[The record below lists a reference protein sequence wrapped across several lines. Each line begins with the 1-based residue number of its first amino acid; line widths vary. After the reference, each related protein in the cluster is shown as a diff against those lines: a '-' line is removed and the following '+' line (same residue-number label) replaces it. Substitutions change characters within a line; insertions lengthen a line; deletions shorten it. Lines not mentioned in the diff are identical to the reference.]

1 MMLLRAILSLLRGRE
16 PPNIPPSEIT
26 HLQHSPLNE
35 TKADSTSSLQPT
47 LGQPTLE
54 MVYFDPHGDTRI
66 LVNDAD
72 MQKIFVTTSKAMSFV
87 CGPWNKMV
95 GPDGQFKEAKVGKD
109 GMKDVSLPEDDTAA
123 LTILL
128 NIAHLRFEEL
138 PKEELTFDR
147 LRALIVLSNKYCA
160 TVTLKPWLTVWTRF
174 AHHATSPYQPG
185 HEECLFIF
193 WELGLEDKFESLA
206 RKMARE
212 IQFNDDGKCVNAEGR
227 VLDHEGSCYFPPGIL
242 GTYNQSYESRNCYI
256 KSIFILSSEKR
267 LTAE

>member
-138 PKEELTFDR
+138 PK
-147 LRALIVLSNKYCA
+147 
-160 TVTLKPWLTVWTRF
+160 
-174 AHHATSPYQPG
+174 
-185 HEECLFIF
+185 
-193 WELGLEDKFESLA
+193 
-206 RKMARE
+206 
-212 IQFNDDGKCVNAEGR
+212 
-227 VLDHEGSCYFPPGIL
+227 
-242 GTYNQSYESRNCYI
+242 
-256 KSIFILSSEKR
+256 
-267 LTAE
+267 